1 MHVRP
6 SPDRRLAEPRWYHWL
21 GAYAIMAGLWMV
33 GILLLPVGRSWCWP
47 SWPCAR
53 RSCGLVP
60 AAYGHE
66 DLEPHRRGMDFPRR
80 GRGCGCHRHRGRFA
94 LELP

>member
-33 GILLLPVGRSWCWP
+33 GILLLPVTLVVLAVMAMRPPIVWLS
-47 SWPCAR
+47 AR
-53 RSCGLVP
+53 RLWS
-60 AAYGHE
+60 
-66 DLEPHRRGMDFPRR
+66 RGS
-80 GRGCGCHRHRGRFA
+80 
-94 LELP
+94 